1 MKIDVEGKEIQIRPI
16 SYSNKLEL
24 QGHFIDVYKNGADK
38 VSVRNYNKLLG
49 HASEIAFVN
58 PEKSLSEYDE
68 DTQLQILT
76 KSLMEYIGESQEAK
90 KDNGG

>member
-1 MKIDVEGKEIQIRPI
+1 MKIDVEGNEIQIRPI

-24 QGHFIDVYKNGADK
+24 KGHFIDVYKNGVND
-38 VSVRNYNKLLG
+38 VSARNYNKLLG

-58 PEKSLSEYDE
+58 PEEILSKYDE
-68 DTQLQILT
+68 DTQIKILT
-76 KSLMEYIGESQEAK
+76 QALMEYIGESQEAK